1 MKELVGASNQ
11 DKALVGLR
19 DCEILTNL
27 RFKLLLRSRGVGY
40 FQYWPSAA
48 PPRPEL
54 GTNRWKLSEL
64 TEKIVQFVLIGREVA
79 AAGEWSVL
87 GRGRGHDVTCNSSH
101 VSRVTRWRRRDVT
114 SSFVAPSEGS
124 QHQTT
129 WCGRGHMERDHYD
142 YTLFSRRT
150 SFPNITS
157 DYLKQLD
164 IFNLVSKTTRPKDFY
179 IDAGENT

>member
-1 MKELVGASNQ
+1 M
-11 DKALVGLR
+11 
-19 DCEILTNL
+19 
-27 RFKLLLRSRGVGY
+27 
-40 FQYWPSAA
+40 
-48 PPRPEL
+48 
-54 GTNRWKLSEL
+54 
-64 TEKIVQFVLIGREVA
+64 KIVRTDRENCPICINRQGGGGG
-79 AAGEWSVL
+79 GEWSVL

-142 YTLFSRRT
+142 YTLFSRST

-164 IFNLVSKTTRPKDFY
+164 MYLLLYFNPRSTKISKY
-179 IDAGENT
+179 IISMKLKFGFSLWLLLMDRIVTC